1 MAEKELKH
9 LGRKELIEIIYEL
22 QKREAQSQDTI
33 ERLNRKLA
41 DREIREKESGSIA
54 EAALAL
60 NGVFEAAQAAADQYL
75 ISVKAAEKEL
85 DATRQEMLE
94 QARQEANAV
103 VQQGKVTC
111 QAWVEKG
118 EAEYKTRVEQ
128 AQAECKRIRDEIHSY
143 MVLHDTL
150 KDLFPDEAS
159 REVSNYA

>member
-22 QKREAQSQDTI
+22 QKRETQSQNTI

-85 DATRQEMLE
+85 DAKRQEMLE
-94 QARQEANAV
+94 EAREQANAV
-103 VQQGKVTC
+103 VQQGKIAYQT
-111 QAWVEKG
+111 WVEKG
-118 EAEYKTRVEQ
+118 EAEYNTKVEQ

>member
-94 QARQEANAV
+94 KARQEANAV
-103 VQQGKVTC
+103 VQQGKVTY